1 MTAKYN
7 LVERVQ
13 AKLGSNR
20 TDAEAAVNAV
30 IDAIAETLRD
40 GDNVSLSN
48 FGTFRVVHL
57 DERLVRNPRNG
68 ELTLRPAEATVRFK
82 QSPSLKPFVNF
93 DQTRASISRK
103 LPKGFAK

>member
-13 AKLGSNR
+13 RKLDTNR
-20 TDAEAAVNAV
+20 TAAEAAVNAV

-48 FGTFRVVHL
+48 FGTFRIVQL
-57 DERLVRNPRNG
+57 DERLIRNPSNE
-68 ELTLRPAEATVRFK
+68 ELILRPAEVAVRFK
-82 QSPSLKPFVNF
+82 VSPSLKSFVNF
-93 DQTRASISRK
+93 DQSRTSLSRK
-103 LPKGFAK
+103 LPKGSAK

>member
-13 AKLGSNR
+13 EKLGVNR
-20 TDAEAAVNAV
+20 PAAERAVNAV

-48 FGTFRVVHL
+48 FGTFRAVHL
-57 DERLVRNPRNG
+57 DERFVRNPRDE
-68 ELTLRPAEATVRFK
+68 ELILRPAEVVARFRP
-82 QSPSLKPFVNF
+82 SPNLRPFLNF
-93 DQTRASISRK
+93 DPTRTSVSRK
-103 LPKGFAK
+103 LPKGSAK

>member
-13 AKLGSNR
+13 AKLGTNNLA
-20 TDAEAAVNAV
+20 AEKAVNAV

-48 FGTFRVVHL
+48 FGTFRAVQL
-57 DERLVRNPRNG
+57 DERLVRNPRDG
-68 ELTLRPAEATVRFK
+68 ELIHRPAEVTVRFK
-82 QSPSLKPFVNF
+82 PSPSLKPFVNF
-93 DQTRASISRK
+93 DDTRTSLSRK
-103 LPKGFAK
+103 LPKGSVK